1 MTAEWIELRGVN
13 THNKGAHLMMIAVA
27 NRLQGRAKLT
37 VSPNGSDFDDRG
49 ALGFHQTLLL
59 NQLPAVSGA
68 VGGLI
73 PGSVKDAFGLVA
85 SKDVGG
91 VLDAAGFAYS
101 DSFSIQRS
109 KREAKISAAWKK
121 RGVPRVFLPQAFG
134 PFTNPEQAKWT
145 RELLDGAALVYARDR
160 QSLDYVTALGAK
172 TEVRLAPDFTIG
184 LKPGGIPS
192 PLTGEFGAIVPNAK
206 MLSHTKLS
214 LEEYTQFLADGAAE
228 FRAQGL
234 RAVVVVHEH
243 NDRALAKALSERSEV
258 EIFES
263 PDPLVLKRV
272 LSDARIVVASRF
284 HALVSALSSRTPVVA
299 LGWSHKYAEL
309 LEDFGAGAWMTDGS
323 DAIAARIRRTLTDTE
338 TAARLDARVP
348 ELLAQNER
356 MWTEVESVLGIRS

>member
-27 NRLQGRAKLT
+27 QRLRGRAKLT

-59 NQLPAVSGA
+59 NQLPTASRVVGELLPGA
-68 VGGLI
+68 
-73 PGSVKDAFGLVA
+73 VKDAFGLVA

-109 KREAKISAAWKK
+109 KREARISAAWKK

-134 PFTNPEQAKWT
+134 PFTNPEQARWT
-145 RELLDGAALVYARDR
+145 RELLDGAKLVYARDR
-160 QSLDYVTALGAK
+160 QSLDFVTALDAK
-172 TEVRLAPDFTIG
+172 TDVRLAPDFTIG
-184 LKPGGIPS
+184 LKPDGIES
-192 PLTGEFGAIVPNAK
+192 PISGEFGALVPNAK
-206 MLSHTKLS
+206 MLSHTQLS
-214 LEEYTQFLADGAAE
+214 LEDYTHFLADGAAE
-228 FRAQGL
+228 LRAQGL
-234 RAVVVVHEH
+234 RAVVVIHEH
-243 NDRALAKALSERSEV
+243 NDRALAKALAQRSEV
-258 EIFES
+258 ETFES
-263 PDPLVLKRV
+263 ADPLVLKRV

-309 LEDFGAGAWMTDGS
+309 MDDFGASAWMTDGS
-323 DAIAARIRRTLTDTE
+323 DNIAARIRATLSDAD

-348 ELLAQNER
+348 ELLAHNER
-356 MWTEVESVLGIRS
+356 MWAEVESALGIRS

>member
-27 NRLQGRAKLT
+27 NRLGGRAKLT

-59 NQLPAVSGA
+59 NQLPTVSGL
-68 VGGLI
+68 VGGLLPHQI
-73 PGSVKDAFGLVA
+73 KDAFGLVS

-134 PFTNPEQAKWT
+134 PFTNPEQARWT
-145 RELLDGAALVYARDR
+145 RTLLDGAELVYARDR
-160 QSLDYVTALGAK
+160 QSLDFVKGLGAK
-172 TEVRLAPDFTIG
+172 ADVRLAPDFTVG
-184 LKPGGIPS
+184 LKPTGIPS
-192 PLTGEFGAIVPNAK
+192 PVDGEFGAVVPNAK

-214 LEEYTQFLADGAAE
+214 AEEYTQFLADGVSE
-228 FRAQGL
+228 LRAQGL
-234 RAVVVVHEH
+234 RAVVVIHEH
-243 NDRALAKALSERSEV
+243 NDRALAKALSARAEV
-258 EIFES
+258 ETFES

-309 LEDFGAGAWMTDGS
+309 MDDFGASAWMTDGS
-323 DAIAARIRRTLTDTE
+323 DDLGARIRHTLQDAE
-338 TAARLDARVP
+338 TAARLDAQVP
-348 ELLAQNER
+348 LLLERNER
-356 MWTEVESVLGIRS
+356 MWSEVESVLGVRS